1 LRVCAPD
8 YGALDIDAEATVNF
22 PYMATRSRVFSSS
35 VGTKL
40 VIGAT
45 GLLLFL
51 YLLIHIGGNLLVF
64 LGPDVFNQYAYV
76 MEDKNPLLPAIEIG
90 LLAVVL
96 IHLYKTLR
104 MFFGNQAARPVGYE
118 KKRYAGGTSR
128 KSFASSTMILSGIWL
143 LVFLVIHTRAFRF
156 SPTYPWPGGGRDLY
170 RQEMENLSNP
180 LTVAFYILSMVVVG
194 SHLWHG
200 ISSAVQ
206 SLGADNP
213 RWTPR
218 LLVAGKVIAV
228 LIAGSFIVIAV
239 WAYVTQGGR
248 VRV

>member
-1 LRVCAPD
+1 
-8 YGALDIDAEATVNF
+8 
-22 PYMATRSRVFSSS
+22 MATRLRVFSSS

-40 VIGAT
+40 VIGGT
-45 GLLLFL
+45 GFLLFL
-51 YLLIHIGGNLLVF
+51 YLVIHIAGNLLVF
-64 LGPDVFNQYAYV
+64 FGPDVFNRYAYV
-76 MEDKNPLLPAIEIG
+76 MEEQNALLPLIELG

-96 IHLYKTLR
+96 IHVYKTIR
-104 MFFGNQAARPVGYE
+104 MFFGNQQARPVGYQ

-128 KSFASSTMILSGIWL
+128 KSLSSTTMIFSGLWL

-156 SPTYPWPGGGRDLY
+156 APHIEWPAGGRDLY
-170 RQEMENLSNP
+170 RQEMNELSNP
-180 LTVAFYILSMVVVG
+180 LTVVFYILSMIVVG

-200 ISSAVQ
+200 IASAVQ
-206 SLGADNP
+206 SLGANHP

-239 WAYVTQGGR
+239 WAYVTKGGLQL
-248 VRV
+248 